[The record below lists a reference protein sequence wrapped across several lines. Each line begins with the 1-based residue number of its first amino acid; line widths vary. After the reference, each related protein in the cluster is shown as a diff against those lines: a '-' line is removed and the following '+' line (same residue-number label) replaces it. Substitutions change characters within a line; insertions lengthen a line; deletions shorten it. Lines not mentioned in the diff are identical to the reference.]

1 MPITWKGASTNGKGR
16 WPNRGPFHSPW
27 EPFPLIAP
35 NFAMSFFY
43 NILYYFQK
51 RGFEVC
57 RRIAER
63 LGIRTRVVRT
73 SFIYLTFVTLGFGF
87 ALYLFI
93 AFWLRIKDLVY
104 TKRTSV
110 FDL

>member
-1 MPITWKGASTNGKGR
+1 MN
-16 WPNRGPFHSPW
+16 
-27 EPFPLIAP
+27 L
-35 NFAMSFFY
+35 FY
-43 NILYYFQK
+43 KILYYFQK

-87 ALYLFI
+87 ALYLFLT
-93 AFWLRIKDLVY
+93 FLLRIKDLIY

>member
-1 MPITWKGASTNGKGR
+1 MK
-16 WPNRGPFHSPW
+16 
-27 EPFPLIAP
+27 
-35 NFAMSFFY
+35 FFY

-63 LGIRTRVVRT
+63 FGIRARIVRT
-73 SFIYLTFVTLGFGF
+73 SFIYLTFATLGFGF
-87 ALYLFI
+87 ALYLFL
-93 AFWLRIKDLVY
+93 AFWLKIKDLVY
-104 TKRTSV
+104 TKRSSV

>member
-1 MPITWKGASTNGKGR
+1 MRHRLPIIEQKYIILTMT
-16 WPNRGPFHSPW
+16 
-27 EPFPLIAP
+27 L
-35 NFAMSFFY
+35 FY
-43 NILYYFQK
+43 DILYYFQK

-63 LGIRTRVVRT
+63 LGIRARVVRT

-93 AFWLRIKDLVY
+93 AFWLRIKDLIY

>member
-1 MPITWKGASTNGKGR
+1 MFKLRREYFLQGLT
-16 WPNRGPFHSPW
+16 H
-27 EPFPLIAP
+27 
-35 NFAMSFFY
+35 
-43 NILYYFQK
+43 FQK
-51 RGFEVC
+51 HGFYVC
-57 RRIAER
+57 QRIADR
-63 LGIRTRVVRT
+63 LGMRAKVVRT

-93 AFWLRIKDLVY
+93 AFWMRIKDLVY

>member
-1 MPITWKGASTNGKGR
+1 MN
-16 WPNRGPFHSPW
+16 
-27 EPFPLIAP
+27 
-35 NFAMSFFY
+35 FFY

-57 RRIAER
+57 RRIADR
-63 LGIRTRVVRT
+63 MGIRARVVRT
-73 SFIYLTFVTLGFGF
+73 SFIYLTFATLGFGF
-87 ALYLFI
+87 ALYLFLT
-93 AFWLRIKDLVY
+93 FLLKIKDLIY

>member
-1 MPITWKGASTNGKGR
+1 MRHWHPIIEQKYIILTMT
-16 WPNRGPFHSPW
+16 
-27 EPFPLIAP
+27 L
-35 NFAMSFFY
+35 FY
-43 NILYYFQK
+43 DILYYFQK

-63 LGIRTRVVRT
+63 LGIRARVVRT

-93 AFWLRIKDLVY
+93 AFWLRIKDLIY

>member
-1 MPITWKGASTNGKGR
+1 MKGMY
-16 WPNRGPFHSPW
+16 
-27 EPFPLIAP
+27 EL
-35 NFAMSFFY
+35 
-43 NILYYFQK
+43 LYYLQK

-57 RRIAER
+57 RRIGDR
-63 LGIRTRVVRT
+63 MGIRVRVVRIT
-73 SFIYLTFVTLGFGF
+73 FIYLTFATLGFGF

-93 AFWLRIKDLVY
+93 AFWLRIKDLIY

>member
-1 MPITWKGASTNGKGR
+1 MNV
-16 WPNRGPFHSPW
+16 
-27 EPFPLIAP
+27 
-35 NFAMSFFY
+35 FY
-43 NILYYFQK
+43 QLLYFFQK
-51 RGFEVC
+51 RGFEVS

-63 LGIRTRVVRT
+63 LGIRARVVRT
-73 SFIYLTFVTLGFGF
+73 TFIYLTFVTLGFGF
-87 ALYLFI
+87 ALYLFL

>member
-1 MPITWKGASTNGKGR
+1 MSSRRKFIGKKKLILGVR
-16 WPNRGPFHSPW
+16 WIYD
-27 EPFPLIAP
+27 L
-35 NFAMSFFY
+35 
-43 NILYYFQK
+43 LYYFQK

-57 RRIAER
+57 ERIAER
-63 LGIRTRVVRT
+63 LGIRARVVRT
-73 SFIYLTFVTLGFGF
+73 TFIYLTFVTLGFGF

-93 AFWLRIKDLVY
+93 AFWLKIKDLVY

>member
-1 MPITWKGASTNGKGR
+1 MR
-16 WPNRGPFHSPW
+16 W
-27 EPFPLIAP
+27 
-35 NFAMSFFY
+35 FY
-43 NILYYFQK
+43 SILYYFQK

-57 RRIAER
+57 RRIGER
-63 LGIRTRVVRT
+63 LGIRTRIVRLT
-73 SFIYLTFVTLGFGF
+73 FIYLTFVTLGFGF

-104 TKRTSV
+104 TKKTSV

>member
-1 MPITWKGASTNGKGR
+1 MSGKVKLPITNTDFSAREGVRIK
-16 WPNRGPFHSPW
+16 HSRPVG
-27 EPFPLIAP
+27 I
-35 NFAMSFFY
+35 FY
-43 NILYYFQK
+43 QILYYFQK
-51 RGFEVC
+51 RGFEVS

-73 SFIYLTFVTLGFGF
+73 TFIYLTFVTLGFGF
-87 ALYLFI
+87 ALYLFL

>member
-1 MPITWKGASTNGKGR
+1 MNI
-16 WPNRGPFHSPW
+16 
-27 EPFPLIAP
+27 
-35 NFAMSFFY
+35 FY
-43 NILYYFQK
+43 KLLYYFQK

-73 SFIYLTFVTLGFGF
+73 TFIYLTFVTLGFGF
-87 ALYLFI
+87 ALYLFM
-93 AFWLRIKDLVY
+93 AFWLKIKDLIY

>member
-1 MPITWKGASTNGKGR
+1 MERMN
-16 WPNRGPFHSPW
+16 
-27 EPFPLIAP
+27 L
-35 NFAMSFFY
+35 FY
-43 NILYYFQK
+43 RILYYFQK
-51 RGFEVC
+51 RGFEVS

-73 SFIYLTFVTLGFGF
+73 TFIYLNFVTLGFGF
-87 ALYLFI
+87 ALYLFL
-93 AFWLRIKDLVY
+93 AFWLKIKDLIY

>member
-1 MPITWKGASTNGKGR
+1 MNV
-16 WPNRGPFHSPW
+16 
-27 EPFPLIAP
+27 
-35 NFAMSFFY
+35 FY
-43 NILYYFQK
+43 DLVLYFQK

-63 LGIRTRVVRT
+63 FGIRARVVRT
-73 SFIYLTFVTLGFGF
+73 SFIYLTFVTVGFGF
-87 ALYLFI
+87 ALYLFV
-93 AFWLRIKDLVY
+93 AFWLKIKDLLY